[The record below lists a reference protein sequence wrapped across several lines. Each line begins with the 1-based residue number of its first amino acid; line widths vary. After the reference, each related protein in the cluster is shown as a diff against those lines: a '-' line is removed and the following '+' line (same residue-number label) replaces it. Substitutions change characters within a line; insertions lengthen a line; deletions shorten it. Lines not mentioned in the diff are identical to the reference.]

1 MGSQTALI
9 YETHCSELL
18 LDQNILNLHA
28 IEAIWS
34 YHRQDQLPQKRTF
47 GITHKSVLNLLH
59 QL

>member
-18 LDQNILNLHA
+18 LDQNILNLHV

-34 YHRQDQLPQKRTF
+34 YHRQDQLPQNRTF

-59 QL
+59 LL